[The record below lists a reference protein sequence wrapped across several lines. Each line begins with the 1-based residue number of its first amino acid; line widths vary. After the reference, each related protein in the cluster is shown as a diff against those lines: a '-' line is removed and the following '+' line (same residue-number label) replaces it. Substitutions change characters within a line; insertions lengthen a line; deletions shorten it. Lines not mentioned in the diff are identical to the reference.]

1 MWLLLFLPDAFLVFV
16 VNAILIVGIVATV
29 VTFFF
34 LKYLVRLMPALNAQ
48 VTLMPVVSVVI
59 LLFGVYFK
67 GGQVTEQAWRQR
79 VAEVEAQLEEAR
91 KESAKVNTVV
101 ETKVVTKTKVI
112 KEKSD
117 ALIEYVDREVIRE
130 AIREADC
137 RIPQEVIDVHNEA
150 ARMNQVI
157 EQQRKGAK

>member
-1 MWLLLFLPDAFLVFV
+1 MWLLHFLPDAFLVFV
-16 VNAILIVGIVATV
+16 VNAILIVGVVATV

-34 LKYLVRLMPALNAQ
+34 LKYIVRLMPALSAQ
-48 VTLMPVVSVVI
+48 VTLMQVVSVVI

-67 GGQVTEQAWRQR
+67 GGQVTEQAWRDR

-101 ETKVVTKTKVI
+101 ETKVVTKTQVV
-112 KEKSD
+112 KEK
-117 ALIEYVDREVIRE
+117 ANTLIEYVDREIIKE
-130 AIREADC
+130 KEADC
-137 RIPQEVIDVHNEA
+137 RMPQEAIDVHNEA
-150 ARMNQVI
+150 ARMNKII